1 MILDIVDDKG
11 LFFDLKKELDFF
23 DVRNIYKSYKF
34 N

>member
-1 MILDIVDDKG
+1 MVLDIDDDKG

-23 DVRNIYKSYKF
+23 DVRNIYNSDKF